1 MSPSDWQTMRDESG
15 ISRHPKLVD
24 ADTARSRQQLIGQRL
39 RDLYDGV
46 LEEGVPDAF
55 EDLLAALDGEEGT
68 DAPAPVATTGG
79 DHD

>member
-1 MSPSDWQTMRDESG
+1 MRDESG

-46 LEEGVPDAF
+46 LDEGVPDAF
-55 EDLLAALDGEEGT
+55 EDLLAALDGE
-68 DAPAPVATTGG
+68 DAAAHPVAAAKREGG
-79 DHD
+79 HD